1 MLFKIDDKELSWMYY
16 IGTARAAAVT
26 EELYNSLHTPDG
38 KPIDDPEV
46 VKSLVDLHIKQVKAE
61 VDLIKT
67 AAEERRGKDDHY
79 TR

>member
-16 IGTARAAAVT
+16 IATSRAALIT
-26 EELYNSLHTPDG
+26 EDLYNSLHTQDG
-38 KPIDDPEV
+38 KPIDDLEL
-46 VKSLVDLHIKQVKAE
+46 VKYIVDTHMKKVKAE

-67 AAEERRGKDDHY
+67 AAEERRGEDDHY